1 MNANHTQGP
10 WIAKAGT
17 GRWNVTTSDKPR
29 TFNICSINTDRV
41 EQEANAKLIAA
52 APELLAALVQA
63 ERALSAVAP
72 NCSALWDIRAVIAK
86 ATS

>member
-1 MNANHTQGP
+1 MNAKHTQGP

-52 APELLAALVQA
+52 APELLDIAKQALALHPSWDAAR
-63 ERALSAVAP
+63 E
-72 NCSALWDIRAVIAK
+72 VIAK
-86 ATS
+86 ATE